1 MIYMIRRMEKSE
13 TRDVMDLWLRTSNYS
28 NSFVESDF
36 WTMHYEYVKQKYID
50 KKDTFVYIKDNK
62 IVGFTV
68 VDGGSEICGLFV
80 DPEYQNEGIG
90 RKLITFLK
98 SEYTRLHIDIYAR
111 NRKAFAF
118 SLQMGFVVDSASR
131 QANNNELMYTMAWG
145 EDETEDDVKIWK
157 R

>member
-28 NSFVESDF
+28 NSFVESEF
-36 WTMHYEYVKQKYID
+36 WTTHYDYVKQKYID
-50 KKDTFVYIKDNK
+50 RKDTFVYIKDNK

-68 VDGGSEICGLFV
+68 VDEGNEICGLFV
-80 DPEYQNEGIG
+80 DPEYQNRGIG
-90 RKLITFLK
+90 RELITFLK
-98 SEYTRLHIDIYAR
+98 SEYTRLRIDIYAK

-118 SLQMGFVVDSASR
+118 SLQTGFIVDGASR
-131 QANNNELMYTMAWG
+131 QANNNELMYTMVWG
-145 EDETEDDVKIWK
+145 EDEIEDDVKIWK